1 MVSVSIP
8 WATVGTSP
16 CRHCSF
22 SVHTDMLGRTTV
34 GWVGHRCVSS
44 HGHKWSFCFMS
55 TAYKLAAFQQL
66 YSVLASSFLALCEW
80 TQSDSVWPVQL
91 MRKHINSCA
100 TKSAHLYQH
109 VCHFMYMH
117 QKETY
122 QLMCHEKCTAF
133 QPYVTSC
140 TWTISK
146 HVNSCTTKMCTAYQ
160 HVCHFPY
167 MNQKETYQLMC
178 HEKCTV
184 YQNVCHFMYMN
195 HKQTYQLMYHEKCT
209 VYQHVC
215 HFMYKNHKET
225 YQLMYRETCTAY
237 QHECHFNEDEQHFGD
252 PLHPFILWFGQLFSI
267 WPQFLNLAIRTF
279 GGRNFHTGKAFC
291 QDWPCFA
298 HHCREK

>member
-1 MVSVSIP
+1 MFQFRGQQLEQVLVDI
-8 WATVGTSP
+8 VLSP
-16 CRHCSF
+16 YILIC
-22 SVHTDMLGRTTV
+22 LAEQL
-34 GWVGHRCVSS
+34 WVGQAIDACLHTATNEAFASCPQLINLLRSSNSTLSSLLLSS
-44 HGHKWSFCFMS
+44 HFCGVNSERQCLTCS
-55 TAYKLAAFQQL
+55 TH
-66 YSVLASSFLALCEW
+66 E
-80 TQSDSVWPVQL
+80 
-91 MRKHINSCA
+91 
-100 TKSAHLYQH
+100 
-109 VCHFMYMH
+109 
-117 QKETY
+117 ETY
-122 QLMCHEKCTAF
+122 QLMCHEKCT
-133 QPYVTSC
+133 S
-140 TWTISK
+140 ISTRMSL
-146 HVNSCTTKMCTAYQ
+146 HVHAPEGNISTHVPRKVHSISTVCHFMYMNHQQACQLMYHEECTAYQ